1 MLLMKKAIVG
11 VAVFLLTAFPAFAR
25 EVPEQAGDYPEP
37 GRSDMRVRV
46 FVYEQKPE
54 RPGTATVESAV
65 CSDPHVNDVV
75 GVTGWRLPTG
85 TWTYRLN
92 PASAPAGI
100 RTSLGDVASLGFGEW
115 EAYQSAVDFA
125 RGADTSV
132 KRQALDF
139 QNVIAWGKTPGN
151 TLGVTYTRYYTATH
165 EVADVDT
172 IMNSRVKW
180 SWNQCTTDSYD
191 AQAILTHELGH
202 WMGLDDEYT
211 ASYVDNTM
219 FGYGDRAE
227 TKKDTL
233 EAGDVAGVQ
242 VIY

>member
-54 RPGTATVESAV
+54 RPGT
-65 CSDPHVNDVV
+65 
-75 GVTGWRLPTG
+75 G
-85 TWTYRLN
+85 TYRLN
-92 PASAPAGI
+92 PASARAGI
-100 RTSLGDVASLGFGEW
+100 RASLGDVASLGFGEW